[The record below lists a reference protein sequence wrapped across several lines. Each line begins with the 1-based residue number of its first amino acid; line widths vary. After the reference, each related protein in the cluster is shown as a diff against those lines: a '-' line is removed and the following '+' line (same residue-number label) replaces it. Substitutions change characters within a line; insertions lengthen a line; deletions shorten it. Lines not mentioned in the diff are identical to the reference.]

1 MRSSNQAMFCKIFC
15 NEEYFQQI
23 FDLPQSISGYSQRP
37 PLSAPLH
44 TLPVFRSVLKDG
56 LDVRRC
62 INGVSFFP
70 SYFLKCRCLTQ
81 IFSASFYTV
90 LRHAVNIN
98 CRLRPLEVSRK
109 AFLDS
114 VGSFYIQVSA
124 CARCRRDSRWLT
136 YSSSSLA
143 SFMSSCSS

>member
-1 MRSSNQAMFCKIFC
+1 MRSSIQAMFCKIFC

-23 FDLPQSISGYSQRP
+23 LICLNRFQPTANTP

-44 TLPVFRSVLKDG
+44 TLAFFKSVLKDG

-62 INGVSFFP
+62 INGVSFFA

-90 LRHAVNIN
+90 FNHAVNIN
-98 CRLRPLEVSRK
+98 CTLRPLEVSQK
-109 AFLDS
+109 VFLDS
-114 VGSFYIQVSA
+114 IGSFYIQVSA
-124 CARCRRDSRWLT
+124 RARRRRDSRWLT